1 MSPASCGHPHHETV
15 DAGQTLEVRT
25 GHSAQSNVLRP
36 TDKQYETMR
45 LMTHPEPMP
54 HAYTNRCHR
63 VGDTV
68 TKSYRGPGVAAR
80 QAHEESALRACA
92 GRLPVATV
100 VDSQPGVLTTEYVGG
115 THGQELIDTGLAE
128 AVLFTL
134 GRLLTDLQSVDPR
147 FLPEYDGSGVLVHHD
162 FGPNNAL
169 LDEAAQTVLLLADW
183 EWCTVGDRLT
193 DLGWCEFIVR
203 LHHPDHVGALAALWD
218 GYGVHPRWELRQQ
231 AILARAERHRKWA
244 RTWTDACGDGNWSDR
259 IAQVRSWKELPS

>member
-1 MSPASCGHPHHETV
+1 MSYKGTEQPDGPTVSPASC
-15 DAGQTLEVRT
+15 
-25 GHSAQSNVLRP
+25 AQSNVLRP
-36 TDKQYETMR
+36 HDKQYETMR

-68 TKSYRGPGVAAR
+68 TKSYQGPGVAAR

-115 THGQELIDTGLAE
+115 THGQDLIDTGLAG

-134 GRLLTDLQSVDPR
+134 GRLLSDLQSVDPG

-203 LHHPDHVGALAALWD
+203 LHHREHVAALSALFE
-218 GYGVHPRWELRQQ
+218 GYGARPAWELRQQ
-231 AILARAERHRKWA
+231 AILDRAERHRQWA
-244 RTWTDACGDGNWSDR
+244 RGWRGVHAEVVWRERVNAVLKWHD
-259 IAQVRSWKELPS
+259 LPT